1 MNPTEKALPGFESLF
16 SENVSKTPA
25 QRETKRIS
33 ENISEKPKGKR
44 GRKPKY
50 TEKDY
55 APYAKKRKWAQTQR
69 GRQNYILLK
78 RVYWMLNFES
88 ERFEWILG
96 AKGRGKK
103 FKRGYKGPD
112 SDAPEVYKVLPLEDA
127 LARRL
132 VDLESRNVAAG
143 SRPTILAEL
152 GRFLKDDGKPDEKAI
167 VSAANQICAARMN
180 TRQAI
185 GYCRRLRGKGKPSIS
200 ELAALIRATAKRYQ
214 ERHPGISDADIKTA
228 LRDVAGE

>member
-1 MNPTEKALPGFESLF
+1 VKPTEKALPGFESLF

-33 ENISEKPKGKR
+33 ENVSEKPKGKR
-44 GRKPKY
+44 GRKLKY

-69 GRQNYILLK
+69 GRQNYILVK
-78 RVYWMLNFES
+78 RVYWMLDVER

-96 AKGRGKK
+96 ARGRGKK
-103 FKRGYKGPD
+103 FKRGYKTP
-112 SDAPEVYKVLPLEDA
+112 
-127 LARRL
+127 RIRF
-132 VDLESRNVAAG
+132 
-143 SRPTILAEL
+143 TILAEL

-167 VSAANQICAARMN
+167 VSAAKQICADRMN

-200 ELAALIRATAKRYQ
+200 ELAALIRATVKRYQ

>member
-1 MNPTEKALPGFESLF
+1 MNPTEKALPGFEALF

-55 APYAKKRKWAQTQR
+55 APYANKRKWAQTQR

-78 RVYWMLNFES
+78 RVYWMLDVEH

-103 FKRGYKGPD
+103 FKRGYKSP
-112 SDAPEVYKVLPLEDA
+112 
-127 LARRL
+127 RIRCMIL
-132 VDLESRNVAAG
+132 V
-143 SRPTILAEL
+143 EL

-167 VSAANQICAARMN
+167 GSAANQICADRMN

-214 ERHPGISDADIKTA
+214 ERHPSISDADIKAA
-228 LRDVAGE
+228 LRDVASE

>member
-1 MNPTEKALPGFESLF
+1 MKPTEKALPGFESLF
-16 SENVSKTPA
+16 SEIVSKTPV

-33 ENISEKPKGKR
+33 ENVSEKPKGKR
-44 GRKPKY
+44 GRKLKY

-55 APYAKKRKWAQTQR
+55 APYAKKRNWAQTQR
-69 GRQNYILLK
+69 GRQNYILVK
-78 RVYWMLNFES
+78 RVYWMFDV
-88 ERFEWILG
+88 EREQFEWILG

-103 FKRGYKGPD
+103 FKRGYKSP
-112 SDAPEVYKVLPLEDA
+112 
-127 LARRL
+127 RIRFM
-132 VDLESRNVAAG
+132 
-143 SRPTILAEL
+143 ILAEL

-167 VSAANQICAARMN
+167 VSAAKQICADRMN